1 MTIYVV
7 EDHPLMRTMLVM
19 LLRRINPA
27 FTVQAVA
34 NIKSLSV
41 ALRKCDQPKLICLDL
56 GLPDA
61 DANEI
66 SAVHV
71 TRELCPDTP
80 LAVITAADADLY
92 RDRCL
97 QAGASVF
104 IEKKQN
110 SNIILYLLKNLVNFD
125 GECSGE
131 GFLDKNL
138 TRRQKQLVIMLDMGL
153 TNNEIAKETGVNV
166 GTVKA
171 QIGRLYRLL
180 GVNSRV
186 EAIHFSRVHGLL

>member
-171 QIGRLYRLL
+171 QIGRLYRLF